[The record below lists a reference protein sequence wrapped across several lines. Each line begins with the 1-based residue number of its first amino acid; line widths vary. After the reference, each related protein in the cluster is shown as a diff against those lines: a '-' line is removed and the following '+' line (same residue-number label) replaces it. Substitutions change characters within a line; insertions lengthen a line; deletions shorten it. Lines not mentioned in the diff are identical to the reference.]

1 MGKKASYK
9 FELVDGSYVETDESM
24 RQRIGCMFQID
35 GIRYIRVLDKRLE
48 KMGEFDGAEYRAA
61 SSVTF
66 ALRGRVYIT
75 LGNTLIYAPELEDAY
90 LDGDQ

>member
-1 MGKKASYK
+1 MSKQVRYN
-9 FELVDGSYVETDESM
+9 FEDVDGAYVETDESM
-24 RQRIGCMFQID
+24 RQRIGRMFQID

-48 KMGEFDGAEYRAA
+48 KMGKFDGTEYRAA

-66 ALRGRVYIT
+66 ALRGRVYIA

-90 LDGDQ
+90 LGGEQ

>member
-1 MGKKASYK
+1 MGKKVNYD
-9 FELVDGSYVETDESM
+9 FEDVDGAYVETDESVKY
-24 RQRIGCMFQID
+24 RIGRMFQLD
-35 GIRYIRVLDKRLE
+35 GTTYIKVLDKRLE

-66 ALRGRVYIT
+66 ALRGRVYIA

-90 LDGDQ
+90 LGGEQ

>member
-1 MGKKASYK
+1 MGKKVDYE
-9 FELVDGSYVETDESM
+9 FEPIDGAYVETDESM
-24 RQRIGCMFQID
+24 RQRIGRMFQID
-35 GIRYIRVLDKRLE
+35 GTKYTKILDKRLE

-66 ALRGRVYIT
+66 ALRGRVYIA

-90 LDGDQ
+90 LGGEQ

>member
-1 MGKKASYK
+1 MEKVSYN
-9 FELVDGSYVETDESM
+9 FELVDGAYIETDESM
-24 RQRIGCMFQID
+24 RQRIGRMFKID

-66 ALRGRVYIT
+66 ALRGSVYIA
-75 LGNTLIYAPELEDAY
+75 LGDSLIYAPELEDVY
-90 LDGDQ
+90 LGGEQ

>member
-1 MGKKASYK
+1 MGKKVGYE
-9 FELVDGSYVETDESM
+9 FEPIDGAYVETDESVKY
-24 RQRIGCMFQID
+24 RIGKMFQLD
-35 GIRYIRVLDKRLE
+35 GTTYIKVLDKRFE

-66 ALRGRVYIT
+66 ALRGRVYIA

-90 LDGDQ
+90 LGGKQ

>member
-1 MGKKASYK
+1 MGRRVCYD
-9 FELVDGSYVETDESM
+9 FEDVDGSYVETDKSVEC
-24 RQRIGCMFQID
+24 RIGRMFQLD
-35 GIRYIRVLDKRLE
+35 GTTYIKVLDKRLE

-66 ALRGRVYIT
+66 AMRGRVYIA

-90 LDGDQ
+90 LGGEQ

>member
-1 MGKKASYK
+1 MEKVSYN
-9 FELVDGSYVETDESM
+9 FGLVDGAYVETDESM
-24 RQRIGCMFQID
+24 RQRIGRMFQID

-66 ALRGRVYIT
+66 ALRGSVYIA
-75 LGNTLIYAPELEDAY
+75 LGDSLIYAPELEDVY
-90 LDGDQ
+90 LGGEQ

>member
-1 MGKKASYK
+1 MKKKVNYE
-9 FELVDGSYVETDESM
+9 FEPIDGAYVETDESVKY
-24 RQRIGCMFQID
+24 RIGRMFQLD
-35 GIRYIRVLDKRLE
+35 GTKYIKVLDKRLE

-66 ALRGRVYIT
+66 ALRGRVYIA

-90 LDGDQ
+90 LGGEQ